1 MLSKMNLY
9 CFPGEDQFRVRAS
22 RVRAGAPQRK
32 VATPIDR
39 YVCGTQRWEGWI
51 PRAGR
56 RWAWWLRCQGEKTLG
71 ASSGPTYNPVR
82 PWACRSGSPR
92 FARGECRPASS
103 VACAGPHACREDAAW
118 MVGCIGA
125 QSSGTAA
132 ARLRGAKDALLCAG
146 MPLTGVDGR
155 SRQRCA
161 PSAR

>member
-1 MLSKMNLY
+1 MLVLANICTTFLVKINSECVLPA
-9 CFPGEDQFRVRAS
+9 FVREPPS
-22 RVRAGAPQRK
+22 ERS
-32 VATPIDR
+32 ATPIDR

-56 RWAWWLRCQGEKTLG
+56 RWAWWLRYQGEKTFG

-118 MVGCIGA
+118 MVACIGA
-125 QSSGTAA
+125 
-132 ARLRGAKDALLCAG
+132 
-146 MPLTGVDGR
+146 
-155 SRQRCA
+155 
-161 PSAR
+161 